1 MKKLPSNVDTLE
13 KLKKFS
19 FTALTAQKL
28 QSSKSFVEI
37 WPFNNFSMYISDQN
51 SLTC

>member
-1 MKKLPSNVDTLE
+1 MYVTLE

-19 FTALTAQKL
+19 FNTAQKL
-28 QSSKSFVEI
+28 QSSKSFVKI
-37 WPFNNFSMYISDQN
+37 LAIQQFFYISDQN